1 MKKLYKYIVLFIGIV
16 TFCACTDDI
25 EFPNNV
31 VEEGNDVIFN
41 LKFKPEISKEIVNSR
56 TEATG
61 PEKKLYDLHIYVFN
75 ANGDLTGYEQIN
87 PGTGNIVTPGP
98 QEIRIRA
105 KAGISY
111 IYALANINHGD
122 TYYLDDNT
130 QNLLDVTS
138 GETLYLNSEGKYVP
152 YDDEDE
158 NYINVEDF
166 VSSARENGLNHEAFK
181 AINYKRRYATP
192 SENNS
197 PNPSEDEGFIMSG
210 YINDGNPVT
219 ITSEGIQLSVGQ
231 DDIVRLYRVVAK
243 NTFTI
248 ESFSGDGKKGTFTPK
263 YYKLCNVPKTGV
275 LVPNKN
281 ISETSLYLKKTLP
294 NGTKTDNITEAEPES
309 YYQWNFEGNKTI
321 SFYFPENLQVAKSNT
336 DANPVKPYGQW
347 IWKDRETN
355 RWNKETNTKTF
366 TYAADNAA
374 YIEIYGDYV
383 DNSGNIT
390 ANVNYTIHFGDFS
403 STNLDAD
410 ENRIFT
416 DFNVIRN
423 HEYIYKVTVNGV
435 DDIKVEAQ
443 TKTNQDNP
451 YAEGLIVNA
460 EAGTHFLVDAHY
472 EARVM
477 AFTKSSYEDL
487 VDHNMGYFL
496 SISTPFA
503 KTKEPVYVKSY
514 VVDDEGEDLIKY
526 GVFKLGQTTP
536 LIQDVYNITSNEL
549 NQIFDIFDNTVGAD
563 YTWLKFVRN
572 TETNLING
580 GTDVSKYTCK
590 YPGDENE
597 KASSYGR
604 WMNIFEFL
612 AELYNEDTY
621 TDNNN
626 TEAYYTCFVDENY
639 YANKTWPE
647 YVDRENRTMLIAN
660 KLDVSN
666 DGKSIYAE
674 VEYSFSQR
682 SITTFYTPNYF
693 YPKGETPG
701 DLVIAF
707 GSEIIDEEDKFKS
720 RIHNN
725 SNNTGINTTGVTN
738 KDWDARSIAL
748 KSNVGSN
755 NWYSDYITFIA
766 RQEDDLKTSADESM
780 DGTQPLYTRAGK
792 ACMSRNRDKNGD
804 GHIDGDEVKW
814 YLAAIDQYR
823 ALFFGQNSL
832 NVDAYLIDSDSLQWI
847 NTYFENNAHWVDEQ
861 NNWGR
866 ITPAHWEWPSA
877 DDENGHYY
885 RARYHYYTSTSGGD
899 KAIFWPEEGLTNNP
913 NNNDWSKAQLVRC
926 IRTLESGGN
935 GLKNP
940 EPYYDY
946 NNNRFDLGGIV
957 ATRNYTSGV
966 LAEHNEVRNDA
977 NPQQADNNLSA
988 SFVMASN
995 DLSYYENNDDGDSYS
1010 FQLIDIVSGDDFCK
1024 YYTEGGFGPGTWRTP
1039 NQKELALMVSKLDDF
1054 RYGTRTKFSAS
1065 QKVYQPTVS
1074 ENERP
1079 QFWHGTSVGHWSDS
1093 GGGGRINVGE
1103 GYENGVRIRCV
1114 RDVNPTPNNGTNTQ

>member
-16 TFCACTDDI
+16 AFCACTDDI

-56 TEATG
+56 AEATG
-61 PEKKLYDLHIYVFN
+61 PEKKLYDLHFYVFN
-75 ANGDLTGYEQIN
+75 AKGDLTGYEQIN
-87 PGTGNIVTPGP
+87 PESGNIVTPGP

-122 TYYLDDNT
+122 TYYLDANT
-130 QNLLDVTS
+130 QNLLNVTS

-158 NYINVEDF
+158 NYINVEEA
-166 VSSARENGLNHEAFK
+166 VSLARDNGLNHEAFK
-181 AINYKRRYATP
+181 AINYQRRYATP

-219 ITSEGIQLSVGQ
+219 INSEGIQLSEGQ

-248 ESFSGDGKKGTFTPK
+248 RSFSGDGKKGTFTPK

-294 NGTKTDNITEAEPES
+294 DGTETDNITEAEPES
-309 YYQWNFEGNKTI
+309 YYQWNFEGNETI

-336 DANPVKPYGQW
+336 DASPVKPYGQW

-423 HEYIYKVTVNGV
+423 HEYIYEVTVNGV

-460 EAGTHFLVDAHY
+460 VAGKHFMVDAHY

-477 AFTKSSYEDL
+477 AFTKSSYEKL
-487 VDHNMGYFL
+487 VGLEMGYFL

-514 VVDDEGEDLIKY
+514 TDNSQIKY

-536 LIQDVYNITSNEL
+536 LIKDVYKITSNEL

-572 TETNLING
+572 TTTNLING
-580 GTDVSKYTCK
+580 GSDVSLYTCK

-597 KASSYGR
+597 KALSYGR
-604 WMNIFEFL
+604 WMNVFEFL
-612 AELYNEDTY
+612 AELYKEETY
-621 TDNNN
+621 TDVGVDSD
-626 TEAYYTCFVDENY
+626 ESYAYYTCFVDENY

-647 YVDRENRTMLIAN
+647 YVDKENRTMLIAN
-660 KLDVSN
+660 ELDISN

-674 VEYSFSQR
+674 VEYSISQR
-682 SITTFYTPNYF
+682 SITTFYTPTYI
-693 YPKGETPG
+693 YPKGENKT

-707 GSEIIDEEDKFKS
+707 GTEIIDEEDRYNK
-720 RIHNN
+720 RINNNNHN
-725 SNNTGINTTGVTN
+725 STGINTSEVSDIN
-738 KDWDARSIAL
+738 WDAWSIAT
-748 KSNVGSN
+748 KSNEGTD
-755 NWYSDYITFIA
+755 NWYNNNVIFVEKVLDNPNT
-766 RQEDDLKTSADESM
+766 TVDESRE
-780 DGTQPLYTRAGK
+780 GIQPLYSIAGK
-792 ACMSRNRDKNGD
+792 ACMSRNRDTNGD
-804 GHIDGDEVKW
+804 GHITSNEVKW
-814 YLAAIDQYR
+814 YLAAVDQYR
-823 ALFFGQNSL
+823 ALFIGQNKL
-832 NVDAYLIDSDSLQWI
+832 NVDAYLFHSEDLQDI
-847 NTYFENNAHWVDEQ
+847 NTAYA
-861 NNWGR
+861 NNWNLSGNQR
-866 ITPAHWEWPSA
+866 
-877 DDENGHYY
+877 DQNGHNY
-885 RARYHYYTSTSGGD
+885 RSKFHYYTATNENKTNGGD

-913 NNNDWSKAQLVRC
+913 MDGGYSWAQLVRC
-926 IRTLESGGN
+926 IRTLQSN
-935 GLKNP
+935 GDGLMNP

-946 NNNRFDLGGIV
+946 ENYEFKLGGIV

-977 NPQQADNNLSA
+977 DPTKADNNLSA
-988 SFVMASN
+988 GFVIASE
-995 DLSYYENNDDGDSYS
+995 DLTNPNYK
-1010 FQLIDIVSGDDFCK
+1010 FQISGNWGQTTTNQDEKLFELSNIVNGDDVCSK
-1024 YYTEGGFGPGTWRTP
+1024 LYSDNNAGIGTWRTP
-1039 NQKELALMVSKLDDF
+1039 NQKEMALMVSKLGNF
-1054 RYGTRTKFSAS
+1054 RYGTRTKFSGS
-1065 QKVYQPTVS
+1065 QQAYNTTTL
-1074 ENERP
+1074 
-1079 QFWHGTSVGHWSDS
+1079 WHETSIGHWSDS
-1093 GGGGRINVGE
+1093 GGGGRINVGT
-1103 GYENGVRIRCV
+1103 GYENGVRVRCV
-1114 RDVNPTPNNGTNTQ
+1114 RDVNISTNNGTNTQ

>member
-1 MKKLYKYIVLFIGIV
+1 MVD
-16 TFCACTDDI
+16 A
-25 EFPNNV
+25 
-31 VEEGNDVIFN
+31 
-41 LKFKPEISKEIVNSR
+41 
-56 TEATG
+56 
-61 PEKKLYDLHIYVFN
+61 
-75 ANGDLTGYEQIN
+75 
-87 PGTGNIVTPGP
+87 
-98 QEIRIRA
+98 
-105 KAGISY
+105 
-111 IYALANINHGD
+111 
-122 TYYLDDNT
+122 NT
-130 QNLLDVTS
+130 QNLLNVTS

-158 NYINVEDF
+158 NYINVEEA
-166 VSSARENGLNHEAFK
+166 VSLARDNGLNHEAFK
-181 AINYKRRYATP
+181 AINYQRRYATP

-219 ITSEGIQLSVGQ
+219 INSEGIQLSEGQ

-248 ESFSGDGKKGTFTPK
+248 RSFSGDGKKGTFTPK

-294 NGTKTDNITEAEPES
+294 DGTETDNITEAEPES
-309 YYQWNFEGNKTI
+309 YYQWNFEGNETI

-336 DANPVKPYGQW
+336 DASPVKPYGQW

-423 HEYIYKVTVNGV
+423 HEYIYEVTVNGV

-460 EAGTHFLVDAHY
+460 VAGKHFMVDAHY

-477 AFTKSSYEDL
+477 AFTKSSYEKL
-487 VDHNMGYFL
+487 VGLEMGYFL

-514 VVDDEGEDLIKY
+514 TDNSQIKY

-536 LIQDVYNITSNEL
+536 LIKDVYKITSNEL

-572 TETNLING
+572 TTTNLING
-580 GTDVSKYTCK
+580 GSDVSLYTCK

-597 KASSYGR
+597 KALSYGR
-604 WMNIFEFL
+604 WMNVFEFL
-612 AELYNEDTY
+612 AELYKEETY
-621 TDNNN
+621 TDVGVDSD
-626 TEAYYTCFVDENY
+626 ESYAYYTCFVDENY

-647 YVDRENRTMLIAN
+647 YVDKENRTMLIAN
-660 KLDVSN
+660 ELDISN

-674 VEYSFSQR
+674 VEYSISQR
-682 SITTFYTPNYF
+682 SITTFYTPTYI
-693 YPKGETPG
+693 YPKGENKT

-707 GSEIIDEEDKFKS
+707 GTEIIDEEDRYNK
-720 RIHNN
+720 RINNNNHN
-725 SNNTGINTTGVTN
+725 STGINTSEVSDIN
-738 KDWDARSIAL
+738 WDAWSIAT
-748 KSNVGSN
+748 KSNEGTD
-755 NWYSDYITFIA
+755 NWYNNNVIFVEKVLDNPNT
-766 RQEDDLKTSADESM
+766 TVDESRE
-780 DGTQPLYTRAGK
+780 GIQPLYSIAGK
-792 ACMSRNRDKNGD
+792 ACMSRNRDTNGD
-804 GHIDGDEVKW
+804 GHITSNEVKW
-814 YLAAIDQYR
+814 YLAAVDQYR
-823 ALFFGQNSL
+823 ALFIGQNKL
-832 NVDAYLIDSDSLQWI
+832 NVDAYLFHSEDLQDI
-847 NTYFENNAHWVDEQ
+847 NTAYA
-861 NNWGR
+861 NNWNLSGNQR
-866 ITPAHWEWPSA
+866 
-877 DDENGHYY
+877 DQNGHNY
-885 RARYHYYTSTSGGD
+885 RSKFHYYTATNENKTNGGD

-913 NNNDWSKAQLVRC
+913 MDGGYSWAQLVRC
-926 IRTLESGGN
+926 IRTLQSN
-935 GLKNP
+935 GDGLMNP

-946 NNNRFDLGGIV
+946 ENYEFKLGGIV

-977 NPQQADNNLSA
+977 DPTKADNNLSA
-988 SFVMASN
+988 GFVIASE
-995 DLSYYENNDDGDSYS
+995 DLTNPNYK
-1010 FQLIDIVSGDDFCK
+1010 FQISGNWGQTTTNQDEKLFELSNIVNGDDVCSK
-1024 YYTEGGFGPGTWRTP
+1024 LYSDNNAGIGTWRTP
-1039 NQKELALMVSKLDDF
+1039 NQKEMALMVSKLGNF
-1054 RYGTRTKFSAS
+1054 RYGTRTKFSGS
-1065 QKVYQPTVS
+1065 QQAYNTTTL
-1074 ENERP
+1074 
-1079 QFWHGTSVGHWSDS
+1079 WHETSIGHWSDS
-1093 GGGGRINVGE
+1093 GGGGRINVGT
-1103 GYENGVRIRCV
+1103 GYENGVRVRCV
-1114 RDVNPTPNNGTNTQ
+1114 RDVNISTNNGTNTQ

>member
-16 TFCACTDDI
+16 AFCACTDDI

-56 TEATG
+56 AEATG
-61 PEKKLYDLHIYVFN
+61 PEKKLYDLHFYVFN
-75 ANGDLTGYEQIN
+75 AKGDLTGYEQIN
-87 PGTGNIVTPGP
+87 SESGNIVTPGP
-98 QEIRIRA
+98 QVIRIRA
-105 KAGISY
+105 KTGISY

-122 TYYLDDNT
+122 TYYLDANT
-130 QNLLDVTS
+130 QNLLNVTS

-158 NYINVEDF
+158 NYINVKEA
-166 VSSARENGLNHEAFK
+166 VSLARDNRLNHEAFK
-181 AINYKRRYATP
+181 AINYQRRYATP

-197 PNPSEDEGFIMSG
+197 PNPSKDEGFIMSG

-219 ITSEGIQLSVGQ
+219 ISSEGIRLSEGQ
-231 DDIVRLYRVVAK
+231 DNIVRLYRVVAK

-248 ESFSGDGKKGTFTPK
+248 RSFSGDGKKGTFTPK

-294 NGTKTDNITEAEPES
+294 NSTKTDNITEAEPES
-309 YYQWNFEGNKTI
+309 YYQWNFEGNETI

-336 DANPVKPYGQW
+336 DESPVKPYGQW

-423 HEYIYKVTVNGV
+423 HEYIYEVTVNGV
-435 DDIKVEAQ
+435 DDIKVEA
-443 TKTNQDNP
+443 KTNQDNP

-460 EAGTHFLVDAHY
+460 EDGTHFLVDAHY

-477 AFTKSSYEDL
+477 AFTKSSYEKL
-487 VDHNMGYFL
+487 VGLEMGYFL

-526 GVFKLGQTTP
+526 GVFKLGQTIP

-572 TETNLING
+572 TNSNKTNDGNDISLH
-580 GTDVSKYTCK
+580 TCK
-590 YPGDENE
+590 YPGDQNRYS
-597 KASSYGR
+597 KTNTGG
-604 WMNIFEFL
+604 WLNVFEFL
-612 AELYNEDTY
+612 AELYKAETY
-621 TDNNN
+621 NNS

-647 YVDRENRTMLIAN
+647 YVDKENRTMLIAN
-660 KLDVSN
+660 ELDISN

-674 VEYSFSQR
+674 VEYSISQR

-707 GSEIIDEEDKFKS
+707 GSEIIDEEDRYNQ
-720 RIHNN
+720 RINNNNHN
-725 SNNTGINTTGVTN
+725 STGINTSEVSDIN
-738 KDWDARSIAL
+738 WDAWSIAT
-748 KSNVGSN
+748 KSNNGTD
-755 NWYSDYITFIA
+755 NWYNNNVIFVGKVLDNPNT
-766 RQEDDLKTSADESM
+766 TVDESRE
-780 DGTQPLYTRAGK
+780 GIQPLYSIAGK
-792 ACMSRNRDKNGD
+792 ACMSRNRDTNGD
-804 GHIDGDEVKW
+804 GHITSNEVKW
-814 YLAAIDQYR
+814 YLAAVDQYR
-823 ALFFGQNSL
+823 ALFIGQNRL
-832 NVDAYLIDSDSLQWI
+832 NVDAYLFHSEDLQDI
-847 NTYFENNAHWVDEQ
+847 NTAYA
-861 NNWGR
+861 NNWNLSGNQR
-866 ITPAHWEWPSA
+866 
-877 DDENGHYY
+877 DQNGHNY
-885 RARYHYYTSTSGGD
+885 RSKFHYYTATNEYTYNNNGGD

-913 NNNDWSKAQLVRC
+913 MDNGYSWAQLVRC
-926 IRTLESGGN
+926 IRTLQSN
-935 GLKNP
+935 GDGLMNP

-946 NNNRFDLGGIV
+946 ENYEFKLGGIV

-977 NPQQADNNLSA
+977 DPTKADNNLSA
-988 SFVMASN
+988 GFVIASE
-995 DLSYYENNDDGDSYS
+995 DLTNPNYNNFEIPSDWGPTPNQDEKLFELSK
-1010 FQLIDIVSGDDFCK
+1010 IVKGDDVCSIL
-1024 YYTEGGFGPGTWRTP
+1024 YSDNNAGIGTWRTP
-1039 NQKELALMVSKLDDF
+1039 NQKEMALMVSKLGNF
-1054 RYGTRTKFSAS
+1054 RYGTRTKFSGS
-1065 QKVYQPTVS
+1065 QQAYNTTTL
-1074 ENERP
+1074 
-1079 QFWHGTSVGHWSDS
+1079 WHETSIGHWSDNDS
-1093 GGGGRINVGE
+1093 GGGGRINVGY
-1103 GYENGVRIRCV
+1103 GYEYGVRVRCV
-1114 RDVNPTPNNGTNTQ
+1114 RDVNISTNNGTNTQ